1 MAQVYRERD
10 VRYSRER
17 SRSSDD
23 DSRSYKTVSHYK
35 VGGHGGT
42 TTRLERVELYEDD
55 DDRPSKYSRRP
66 EPEIVEVDRR
76 TERTVYPDRPRSAFD
91 APPRASDSYRGD
103 GDRQRTFEYEREVE
117 RDRDYY
123 VPERVSRTR
132 VVEDTREVVSPTRDR
147 HWDRKHYWDDRDI
160 DLRLEKRVVRR
171 DSDGD
176 LKVKDKTL
184 DIRKDHHHH
193 HDEPREYQDRDV
205 RIERRYVE
213 ERDSHDAPE
222 IERYRREVDY
232 YAAPDPPPAPV
243 VIRQKFPQQKV
254 IVHEAPAPAPVI
266 VPRAD
271 PAVIVLRE
279 GNRDRRDDEYYRR
292 HEERPQERDTF
303 DEDYYFKKTVIRRD
317 GSVGDE
323 HHKKRHI
330 AEGALAGAGLG
341 ALVGSRRGKNGEHDD
356 HKGRKVLAGAAL
368 GALGTEVIRRARS
381 AYEDRRYDDEEEY
394 DDYDRPRHRD
404 RSKSHS
410 RLATGLAIVRSSI
423 SPLPPPIAYRTRCH

>member
-10 VRYSRER
+10 IRYTRER

-23 DSRSYKTVSHYK
+23 DQRQYKTTHYK
-35 VGGHGGT
+35 VGSHGGT
-42 TTRLERVELYEDD
+42 STRLERVELYEDD
-55 DDRPSKYSRRP
+55 DDRRSKYSHSHDRHP
-66 EPEIVEVDRR
+66 SAEIVEVDRR

-91 APPRASDSYRGD
+91 APSRTSDSYRGD
-103 GDRQRTFEYEREVE
+103 GDRLRAFEYEREVE

-147 HWDRKHYWDDRDI
+147 YWDRKHHWDDRDI

-171 DSDGD
+171 ESDGD
-176 LKVKDKTL
+176 IKVKDKTL
-184 DIRKDHHHH
+184 DIHKDRHHHH
-193 HDEPREYQDRDV
+193 HDEPREYDRDV

-213 ERDSHDAPE
+213 ERDPRDAPE
-222 IERYRREVDY
+222 VERYRREVEY
-232 YAAPDPPPAPV
+232 YSAPDPPPAPV
-243 VIRQKFPQQKV
+243 IIRQKLPHQKI
-254 IVHEAPAPAPVI
+254 IVNEAPAPAPVI

-292 HEERPQERDTF
+292 HEERPQERDTY

-317 GSVGDE
+317 GSGGGEE

-330 AEGALAGAGLG
+330 AEGALAGAGIG
-341 ALVGSRRGKNGEHDD
+341 ALVGSRRGRDGEHDD

-381 AYEDRRYDDEEEY
+381 AYEDRHYEEDY
-394 DDYDRPRHRD
+394 DDYDRHRHRS

-410 RLATGLAIVRSSI
+410 RLATGLAIVRIFI
-423 SPLPPPIAYRTRCH
+423 SPLSPPTT